1 MTGIKVSCEH
11 NNMSNILEGIKKTY
25 IINKKV
31 TAIISRKYICFDLL
45 IEVNKGMNLNL
56 SCVLMNL

>member
-11 NNMSNILEGIKKTY
+11 NIMSDILEGIKKTY

-31 TAIISRKYICFDLL
+31 TVIISRKYVCFDLL

-56 SCVLMNL
+56 SYVLMNL